1 LPSPT
6 HAVEALLFDMGGVVI
21 DIDFDLALRSWGEHS
36 RLSIDE
42 MRSRSVMDAA
52 YEQHERGEL
61 DASEYFQHLRTV
73 FELDGNDEDIARGW
87 NSIYVGDIA
96 ETVRDILSVRDRLPC
111 YAFTNSNT
119 THQISWT
126 AAYPEVVAA
135 FHRIFVSSEL
145 GLRKP
150 ERAAFDAIADA
161 TGTRSA
167 ATLFFDDTTENVVG
181 ALAAG
186 LQAVHVRSPS
196 DVRDALIGIGVL

>member
-1 LPSPT
+1 
-6 HAVEALLFDMGGVVI
+6 MGGVVI
-21 DIDFDLALRSWGEHS
+21 DIDFDLVLQSWGEHS

-42 MRSRSVMDAA
+42 MRSRLVMDAA
-52 YEQHERGEL
+52 YEQHERGEI
-61 DASEYFQHLRTV
+61 DASAYFQHLRTV

-126 AAYPEVVAA
+126 AAYPEVVAV
-135 FHRIFVSSEL
+135 FDRIFVSSDL

-150 ERAAFDAIADA
+150 ERAAFDAIAA
-161 TGTRSA
+161 AIGIRSSA
-167 ATLFFDDTTENVVG
+167 MLFFDDSVENVEG
-181 ALAAG
+181 ARAAG
-186 LQAVHVRSPS
+186 LQAVHVRSPA
-196 DVRDALIGIGVL
+196 DVRGALVGIGAL

>member
-1 LPSPT
+1 
-6 HAVEALLFDMGGVVI
+6 MGGVVI

-42 MRSRSVMDAA
+42 MRSRLVMDAA
-52 YEQHERGEL
+52 YEQHERGEI

-73 FELDGNDEDIARGW
+73 FELDGSDEDIARGW

-111 YAFTNSNT
+111 YAFTNSNP

-126 AAYPEVVAA
+126 AAYPEVVAV
-135 FHRIFVSSEL
+135 FDRIFVSSDL

-150 ERAAFDAIADA
+150 ERAAFDAIAAA
-161 TGTRSA
+161 TGIRSSGM
-167 ATLFFDDTTENVVG
+167 LFFDDTAENIEG
-181 ALAAG
+181 ARAAG
-186 LQAVHVRSPS
+186 LQAVHVRSPA
-196 DVRDALIGIGVL
+196 DVRDALIEIGAL